1 MYNQYMPRRD
11 TKFKT
16 KVGIDIYNTLFSLY
30 NVKKLGNSE
39 MVNLR
44 PPFYMQ

>member
-1 MYNQYMPRRD
+1 MPRRD

-39 MVNLR
+39 MGKPQDTILHAVN
-44 PPFYMQ
+44 Q